1 MRYVF
6 EPYFIMFQTKISD
19 VSFPTSLNTFSQE
32 INEQPI
38 PVTGSRDHKAL
49 PYIRAK
55 WLEFNFKVVK
65 TTFSSCILPCKSEP
79 LSTFRCFWTLPP
91 S

>member
-19 VSFPTSLNTFSQE
+19 VSFPTSLNSFSQE

-38 PVTGSRDHKAL
+38 PVTGSSL
-49 PYIRAK
+49 
-55 WLEFNFKVVK
+55 
-65 TTFSSCILPCKSEP
+65 
-79 LSTFRCFWTLPP
+79 TLYQ
-91 S
+91 SQMARIQFQSGQNHF